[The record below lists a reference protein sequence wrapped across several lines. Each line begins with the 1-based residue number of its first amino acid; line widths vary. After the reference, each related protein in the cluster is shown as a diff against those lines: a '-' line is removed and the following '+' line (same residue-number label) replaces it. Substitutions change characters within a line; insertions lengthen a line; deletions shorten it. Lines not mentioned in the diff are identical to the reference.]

1 MVSIQRLPVTI
12 PQTPSKT
19 KLARDSV
26 LDASE
31 PTPVAKAVAQS
42 VRDPEVLSAAHSHI
56 QYDQPE
62 GKNRQALESY
72 LGVMHQQKRDEL
84 SMLVG
89 VDVYV

>member
-19 KLARDSV
+19 KVTRASV
-26 LDASE
+26 QGAGE

-42 VRDPEVLSAAHSHI
+42 VRDPELLEAAHSRI

-62 GKNRQALESY
+62 GNNRQALESY
-72 LGVMHQQKRDEL
+72 MGVMHQQKRDEL

>member
-19 KLARDSV
+19 KVTRTSV
-26 LDASE
+26 NGASE

-42 VRDPEVLSAAHSHI
+42 VRDPELLDAAHSHI

-62 GKNRQALESY
+62 GRNRQALESY
-72 LGVMHQQKRDEL
+72 MGVMHQHKRDEL

>member
-12 PQTPSKT
+12 PQAPSKT
-19 KLARDSV
+19 KLARNSV

-31 PTPVAKAVAQS
+31 PTPVAKAVAQF

-56 QYDQPE
+56 HYDQPE

>member
-19 KLARDSV
+19 KVTRAPVQGAGD
-26 LDASE
+26 

-42 VRDPEVLSAAHSHI
+42 VRDPELLGAAHSQI

-72 LGVMHQQKRDEL
+72 MGVMHQQKRDEL